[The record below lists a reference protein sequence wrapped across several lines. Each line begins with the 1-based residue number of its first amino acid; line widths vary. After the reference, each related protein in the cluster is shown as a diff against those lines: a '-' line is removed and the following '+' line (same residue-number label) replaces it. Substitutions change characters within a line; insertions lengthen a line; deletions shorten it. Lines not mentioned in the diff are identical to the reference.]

1 MSDRI
6 SGLVQRIRDLESE
19 LEEEIDRRRAAF
31 EYTVEKRRVVFETEV
46 RERHRALRQTLTS
59 YLSEARPMVILT
71 APVIYSV
78 IVPLVLLDLFVT
90 LYQAICFPVYRIEKV
105 RRADYVSIDRRH
117 LAYLNGLEKL
127 NCVYCGYGNG
137 LLAYA
142 SEIAARTE
150 AHWCPI
156 KHAARMKGT
165 HAHYAGFLD
174 YGDAEGYKQK
184 KRELRESTR

>member
-1 MSDRI
+1 MTDRI
-6 SGLVQRIRDLESE
+6 SSLVQRIRDLDGE
-19 LEEEIDRRRAAF
+19 LEEEFDQRRRAF
-31 EYTVEKRRVVFETEV
+31 RYTVEQRRVVFEKEV
-46 RERHRALRQTLTS
+46 RQRHKALRQTLAS
-59 YLSEARPMVILT
+59 YLAEARPMVVLT

-105 RRADYVSIDRRH
+105 RREEYISVDRHH

-127 NCVYCGYGNG
+127 NCVYCGYANG

-165 HAHYAGFLD
+165 HGHYPGFLD
-174 YGDAEGYKQK
+174 YGDVDGFQRKKQDLHDATK
-184 KRELRESTR
+184 

>member
-1 MSDRI
+1 MTDRV
-6 SGLVQRIRDLESE
+6 SSLVQRIRDLQAE
-19 LEEEIDRRRAAF
+19 LEEEFDRRRATF
-31 EYTVEKRRVVFETEV
+31 KYTVDQHRVVFEKEA
-46 RERHRALRQTLTS
+46 RERQRALRQTITS
-59 YLSEARPMVILT
+59 YLAEARPMVVVT

-105 RRADYVSIDRRH
+105 RRADYISLDRRH

-127 NCVYCGYGNG
+127 NCMYCGYGNG

-142 SEIAARTE
+142 GEISARTE

-156 KHAARMKGT
+156 KHAARMKRT
-165 HAHYAGFLD
+165 HEHYPEFAD
-174 YGDAEGYKQK
+174 YGDAEGFRRKKQ
-184 KRELRESTR
+184 ELHEATK

>member
-1 MSDRI
+1 MTDRV
-6 SGLVQRIRDLESE
+6 SSLVQRIRDLQAE
-19 LEEEIDRRRAAF
+19 LEEEFDRRRATF
-31 EYTVEKRRVVFETEV
+31 KYTVDQHRVVFEKEA
-46 RERHRALRQTLTS
+46 RERQRALRQTITS
-59 YLSEARPMVILT
+59 YLAEARPMVVLT

-105 RRADYVSIDRRH
+105 RRADYISLDRRH

-127 NCVYCGYGNG
+127 NCMYCGYGNG

-142 SEIAARTE
+142 GEISARTE

-156 KHAARMKGT
+156 KHAARMKRT
-165 HAHYAGFLD
+165 HEHYPEFAD
-174 YGDAEGYKQK
+174 YGDAEGFRRKKQ
-184 KRELRESTR
+184 ELHEATK

>member
-165 HAHYAGFLD
+165 HVHYAGFLD

-184 KRELRESTR
+184 KRELHESTR

>member
-1 MSDRI
+1 MTDRI

-31 EYTVEKRRVVFETEV
+31 KYTVEQRRVVFEKEV
-46 RERHRALRQTLTS
+46 MERHRALQQTLTS
-59 YLSEARPMVILT
+59 YLAEARPMFVLT
-71 APVIYSV
+71 APIIYSV
-78 IVPLVLLDLFVT
+78 IMPLVLLDLFVT
-90 LYQAICFPVYRIEKV
+90 LYQTICFPVYRVEKV
-105 RRADYVSIDRRH
+105 RRADYISIDRRH

-165 HAHYAGFLD
+165 HGHYPAFLD
-174 YGDAEGYKQK
+174 YGDAEGFKQK
-184 KRELRESTR
+184 KQDLHAATK

>member
-1 MSDRI
+1 MTDRI
-6 SGLVQRIRDLESE
+6 SSLVQRIRDLESE
-19 LEEEIDRRRAAF
+19 LEEEVDRRRAAF
-31 EYTVEKRRVVFETEV
+31 KYTVEQRRVVFEKEV
-46 RERHRALRQTLTS
+46 MERHRSLQQTLTS
-59 YLSEARPMVILT
+59 YLAEARPMVVLT
-71 APVIYSV
+71 APIIYSV
-78 IVPLVLLDLFVT
+78 ILPLVLLDLFVT
-90 LYQAICFPVYRIEKV
+90 LYQAICFPVYRVEKV
-105 RRADYVSIDRRH
+105 RRADYISIDRRH

-165 HAHYAGFLD
+165 HGHYPEFLD
-174 YGDAEGYKQK
+174 YGDAEGFKQK
-184 KRELRESTR
+184 KQDLHSATK